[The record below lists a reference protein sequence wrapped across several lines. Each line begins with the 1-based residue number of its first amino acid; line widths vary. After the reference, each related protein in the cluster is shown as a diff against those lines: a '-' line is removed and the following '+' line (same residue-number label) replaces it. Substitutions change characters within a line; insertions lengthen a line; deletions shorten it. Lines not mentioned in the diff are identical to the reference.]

1 MILEVGKAG
10 KARFVRFIKK
20 TNIFECGP
28 NGLVLEREK
37 NIITLYVTNSRCS
50 EIYCV
55 IPLGGNEILKKNK
68 FVGAAFSPEIMLL
81 DGGDIMVVVDFAQK
95 KVAVNKPEIT
105 VTGKRDWADSPRM
118 EWRPEFNAMFGLAA
132 GTALAE
138 ENPETS
144 APTAEAPAAEKP
156 TGPDEKALEYFW
168 NWFVTHETEIEEK
181 TDEGGEAAELL
192 NARIRI
198 QLSVVFPY
206 EKPENIEFH
215 IGAGEEKNE
224 FAVYHFNKERM
235 KQDAEALGEK
245 LPEALAERWLY
256 YTEA

>member
-10 KARFVRFIKK
+10 KARFIRGIKK

-68 FVGAAFSPEIMLL
+68 FVGAAFSPEIMLI
-81 DGGDIMVVVDFAQK
+81 DGGDIMVVVDFEQK

-105 VTGKRDWADSPRM
+105 VTGKKDWADSPRM

-132 GTALAE
+132 GAPLTAE
-138 ENPETS
+138 SSE
-144 APTAEAPAAEKP
+144 APAPAAEAPAEPAPAE
-156 TGPDEKALEYFW
+156 PDDKAMDYFW
-168 NWFVTHETEIEEK
+168 NWFAGHEDEIVEK
-181 TDEGGEAAELL
+181 TNEGDEAAELL
-192 NARIRI
+192 NARMRI

-224 FAVYHFNKERM
+224 FAVYHFNKELM
-235 KQDAEALGEK
+235 KRDADLLAAR
-245 LPEALAERWLY
+245 LPEALAERWLC

>member
-10 KARFVRFIKK
+10 KVRFLRGIKK

-28 NGLVLEREK
+28 NGIVVEREK

-55 IPLGGNEILKKNK
+55 VPLGRNEILKKNK
-68 FVGAAFSPEIMLL
+68 FLCAAFAPEIMLL
-81 DGGDIMVVVDFAQK
+81 DGGDIMVVVDFGEK
-95 KVAVNKPEIT
+95 KVAVNKPEIS
-105 VTGKRDWADSPRM
+105 VTGKRDWADAPRM

-132 GTALAE
+132 GGTLAE
-138 ENPETS
+138 KNAAAQP
-144 APTAEAPAAEKP
+144 AEAPVEEKP
-156 TGPDEKALEYFW
+156 AVSDEKAMEYFW
-168 NWFVTHETEIEEK
+168 NWFAGHEDEIVEK
-181 TDEGGEAAELL
+181 TDEGGEVAEML

-215 IGAGEEKNE
+215 MGAGEEKNE

-235 KQDAEALGEK
+235 KRDAELLGEK
-245 LPEALAERWLY
+245 LPESLAERWLY